1 MIFDGK
7 IAYSTMKIIYAFS
20 FQIETTWGGKTRK
33 LVGHLAAC
41 SSKQIFA
48 FVWVLIEMN
57 HGHHLKAITPEV
69 TSLMREYTKDMVEKM
84 T

>member
-1 MIFDGK
+1 MVLGLQL
-7 IAYSTMKIIYAFS
+7 SKIILLI
-20 FQIETTWGGKTRK
+20 FQMDTTRGVKAMK

-57 HGHHLKAITPEV
+57 HGHHLKAITSEV
-69 TSLMREYTKDMVEKM
+69 TSLMKKYTKDMVEKM
-84 T
+84 S